1 MDAVLFLLNQGV
13 NQARITWIMP
23 SDSWMLERDQLWI
36 GQPPPPPL
44 MTEGADLERVAR
56 DAGDDPARQAFG
68 QMETMGALLRY
79 LRLHI
84 DMRFLHANSIVSA
97 AHVLPPKACMRV
109 VALAIALY
117 S

>member
-79 LRLHI
+79 LRVSTLTCVSSTPTQS
-84 DMRFLHANSIVSA
+84 FLR
-97 AHVLPPKACMRV
+97 LMFYPQKRACE
-109 VALAIALY
+109 L
-117 S
+117 